1 MAAVGLVHSAAA
13 PASATTG
20 YTWRNVEIVGGGFV
34 PGIVFNQSEPD
45 LIYARTDIGGAYR
58 WDPATER
65 WIPLLD
71 HVGWDDWGHSG
82 VVSIA
87 TDPVDTDRVYAAV
100 GTYTNDW
107 DPNNGAIKRS
117 TDRGETWETTELPFK
132 LGGNMPGRGMGE
144 RLAIDPNDNSVLYLG
159 APSGHGLWKS
169 TDYGKTW
176 QKVTSFPNPGNYVA
190 DPSDVGG
197 YLGDNQGVVWVVF
210 DPTSSSPGHV
220 TKDIYVGVAD
230 KQNTVYRSTD
240 GGQTW
245 ERIPGQPT
253 GFLAQKGV
261 FDHVNG
267 LLYIATSDTG
277 GPYDGSDGEV
287 WRYDAAT
294 GAWTDITPADPDG
307 FEYGFSGLTIDRQN
321 PDTIMVVSQILWWPD
336 IQIWRSTDRGE
347 TWSRIW
353 EFSGYPDRT
362 LRYNHDIS
370 AAPWL
375 DFNRQDNPPE
385 VSPKLGWMTQAFEID
400 PFNSDRMLYGTGAT
414 IYGSDNLTNWDEG
427 KKIDIK
433 VRAQG
438 IEETAV
444 QDLTPRPATPNWS
457 PASATSA
464 VSSTTTSPSSPTPC
478 STRPSTATPAAST
491 SQNSTR
497 ASWPGWE
504 AVDGEV
510 DSHIGISTSGG
521 ITLVGDRNP
530 PESPALAP
538 SRSTP
543 TGRASCGAPTALAC
557 TTPPPS
563 ALRGPRPRESPPGP
577 AWKPTGSTRT
587 SSTPSP
593 TARSTPAPTAVPP
606 SRNPPPPACPRRAT
620 SVLRP
625 SPATKATSGW

>member
-1 MAAVGLVHSAAA
+1 MEEHRL
-13 PASATTG
+13 
-20 YTWRNVEIVGGGFV
+20 R
-34 PGIVFNQSEPD
+34 QD
-45 LIYARTDIGGAYR
+45 LA
-58 WDPATER
+58 ESHQ
-65 WIPLLD
+65 L
-71 HVGWDDWGHSG
+71 
-82 VVSIA
+82 
-87 TDPVDTDRVYAAV
+87 
-100 GTYTNDW
+100 
-107 DPNNGAIKRS
+107 
-117 TDRGETWETTELPFK
+117 
-132 LGGNMPGRGMGE
+132 
-144 RLAIDPNDNSVLYLG
+144 
-159 APSGHGLWKS
+159 
-169 TDYGKTW
+169 
-176 QKVTSFPNPGNYVA
+176 PNPGNYVA

-277 GPYDGSDGEV
+277 GPYDGSDVKCG
-287 WRYDAAT
+287 AT
-294 GAWTDITPADPDG
+294 TPRPAPG
-307 FEYGFSGLTIDRQN
+307 PTSPPIPTAEYGFSGLTIDRQN

-444 QDLTPRPATPNWS
+444 QTSSPRPATPNWS
-457 PASATSA
+457 PPSATSA

-497 ASWPGWE
+497 ASWPG
-504 AVDGEV
+504 
-510 DSHIGISTSGG
+510 
-521 ITLVGDRNP
+521 
-530 PESPALAP
+530 
-538 SRSTP
+538 
-543 TGRASCGAPTALAC
+543 
-557 TTPPPS
+557 
-563 ALRGPRPRESPPGP
+563 
-577 AWKPTGSTRT
+577 
-587 SSTPSP
+587 
-593 TARSTPAPTAVPP
+593 
-606 SRNPPPPACPRRAT
+606 
-620 SVLRP
+620 
-625 SPATKATSGW
+625 